1 MFFFK
6 HVRVNLKFFAFQA
19 SESLLLACKGRLPSW
34 PYLGTVGFALST
46 SILAYLYNKKKRL
59 RRCQLKKNE
68 NREIAFTALE
78 TLIGKEETA
87 ILEDGGHEIW
97 PQSLDPKGI
106 SAALFAMSDKSTS
119 ICCHKDSSCLEYAL
133 KVTFYFRSWNVILIK
148 SSYDIFS
155 RMHFFAFLE
164 NWVNC
169 ASFGATVT
177 RDMSHLS

>member
-6 HVRVNLKFFAFQA
+6 HVRVHLKFFAFQA

-59 RRCQLKKNE
+59 RRCQVKKNE

-87 ILEDGGHEIW
+87 MLEDGGHEIW

-119 ICCHKDSSCLEYAL
+119 ICRHKDSSCLEYAL
-133 KVTFYFRSWNVILIK
+133 KVTFYFRSSLVRTSIYEHIVFLKKSFQYPNFVPFILALDK
-148 SSYDIFS
+148 D
-155 RMHFFAFLE
+155 L
-164 NWVNC
+164 
-169 ASFGATVT
+169 T
-177 RDMSHLS
+177 